1 MLNGSRDIV
10 CVCINIPKYRG
21 EQTNS
26 VPSYSLL
33 GRQDIEYGF
42 LHILVDL
49 NKSSTILNVKYGGFC
64 IFANF

>member
-1 MLNGSRDIV
+1 MR
-10 CVCINIPKYRG
+10 VCINIPMYRG

-49 NKSSTILNVKYGGFC
+49 NN
-64 IFANF
+64 